1 MKARLC
7 LVASLL
13 LFAGQAM
20 AEDPSA
26 APGDNTPA
34 TTEQM
39 APAAPPAAPAATEP
53 APAPTPQTEAMSP
66 DPAPAPQKEAATPE
80 PAPAPA
86 PQAATPEPAPAPQK
100 EAATPEPAPA
110 PQKEAAAPAEIV
122 ITELTEVEDDKKLV
136 APWALPVDS
145 VEEMDVYDANGN
157 KIGEVDAVLQD
168 KNGEIKGVAIEY
180 GGFLGFGEKGAVLTF
195 DQLTLKDGTIV
206 TELTEDQL
214 PDQPAWDK

>member
-26 APGDNTPA
+26 TPGDDTPA

-53 APAPTPQTEAMSP
+53 APAPAPQAATPE
-66 DPAPAPQKEAATPE
+66 PAPAPQKEAATPE
-80 PAPAPA
+80 PAPV
-86 PQAATPEPAPAPQK
+86 PQK

-122 ITELTEVEDDKKLV
+122 ITELTEVDDDKKLV
-136 APWALPVDS
+136 TPWALPVDS